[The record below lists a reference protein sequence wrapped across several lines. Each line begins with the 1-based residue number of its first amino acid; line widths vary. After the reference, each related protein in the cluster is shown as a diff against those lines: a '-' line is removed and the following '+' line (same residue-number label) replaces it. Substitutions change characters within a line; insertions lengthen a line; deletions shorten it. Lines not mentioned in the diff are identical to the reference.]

1 MQTKLRKI
9 GNSIGVTFPK
19 EILDKLDLKEG
30 DTMNIVLTT
39 EGIKLTAFDP
49 NFEAVIEAYKEGK
62 AKYRNAMRK
71 LADG

>member
-1 MQTKLRKI
+1 METKLRKI
-9 GNSIGVTFPK
+9 GNSIGVTLPK

-49 NFEAVIEAYKEGK
+49 NFETVMEAYKEGK